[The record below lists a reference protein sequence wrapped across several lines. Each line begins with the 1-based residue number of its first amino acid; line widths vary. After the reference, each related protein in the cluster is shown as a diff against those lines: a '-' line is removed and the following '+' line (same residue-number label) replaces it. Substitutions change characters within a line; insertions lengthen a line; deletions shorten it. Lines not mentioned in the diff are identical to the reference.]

1 MKKLSVM
8 ATQTLDKDY
17 VTIKVLKSIG
27 TARIKRIKEYAK
39 SLEQEKSAPVKKV
52 PQRIINELSKEI
64 NAKAWNR
71 ILEKFDMKPQ

>member
-1 MKKLSVM
+1 M

-17 VTIKVLKSIG
+17 VTIKVPRSIG
-27 TARIKRIKEYAK
+27 AARIKRIKDYAK
-39 SLEQEKSAPVKKV
+39 SVEKEKSAPVKKV

-64 NAKAWNR
+64 NTKAWNR

>member
-1 MKKLSVM
+1 M
-8 ATQTLDKDY
+8 ATETLDKDY
-17 VTIKVLKSIG
+17 VTIKIPKSIG
-27 TARIKRIKEYAK
+27 TTRIKRIKEYALAVEK
-39 SLEQEKSAPVKKV
+39 EKSAPVKKV